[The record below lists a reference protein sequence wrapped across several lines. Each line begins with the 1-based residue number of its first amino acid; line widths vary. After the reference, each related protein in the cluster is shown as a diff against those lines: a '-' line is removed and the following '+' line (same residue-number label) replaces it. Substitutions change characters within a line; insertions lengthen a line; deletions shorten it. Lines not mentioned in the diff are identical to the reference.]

1 MKFINVLVDIPDLDL
16 EADAKGGLAVRL
28 EVHGPKNISANTQAL
43 IIGTALDTALRAF
56 LLSMDGGAKCTCGKC
71 PDYVP
76 EKDDTPPVTFG
87 KMPKDFM

>member
-16 EADAKGGLAVRL
+16 KADAKNLAVRL
-28 EVHGPKNISANTQAL
+28 EVHGPTNISANTQAL

-56 LLSMDGGAKCTCGKC
+56 LLSMDGAKCTCGKC
-71 PDYVP
+71 PDYVAP
-76 EKDDTPPVTFG
+76 EKDDFPPLTFG